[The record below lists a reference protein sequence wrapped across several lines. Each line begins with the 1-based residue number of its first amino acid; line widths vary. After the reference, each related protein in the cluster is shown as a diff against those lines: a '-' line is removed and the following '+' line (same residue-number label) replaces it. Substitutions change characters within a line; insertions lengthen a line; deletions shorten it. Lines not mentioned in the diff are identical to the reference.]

1 MDIDLKELKRL
12 ATAATPMVGKACSYF
27 DEHHLREG
35 HVNFENADLFIAS
48 ERPKEDSEYY
58 AKVHP
63 TVVLKLIAEIER
75 LTNQAIELMDGN
87 VHCGTR
93 PVPREELE
101 DRIVMLRQIIDQERA
116 QYNELESEND
126 RLQQICAAAYQMAGQ
141 VGAPVRFLDA
151 LSRPCET
158 TQEQID
164 ALLPVGEDE
173 FSEVGRL
180 KAENADMKPYAERM
194 RKWEAIRKAH
204 IGVPCACE
212 FDDDGETLLKECM
225 AHADIIE
232 QKQNR
237 ISALETENASLRH
250 DIERSIDTSAKLA
263 TELANVMTENLVLVK
278 SRVALPDY
286 EAKFQ
291 HETAELVMRHID
303 RMGDVCE
310 QDTADSIIDSFTK
323 QFDPIFNE
331 YMQAKFPNRGAM
343 MPGKRQTTMP

>member
-58 AKVHP
+58 AKVYP
-63 TVVLKLIAEIER
+63 ATVLKLIAEIER

-93 PVPREELE
+93 PEPREELE

-158 TQEQID
+158 AQEQID
-164 ALLPVGEDE
+164 ALLPVGEDD

-180 KAENADMKPYAERM
+180 KAEN
-194 RKWEAIRKAH
+194 
-204 IGVPCACE
+204 
-212 FDDDGETLLKECM
+212 T
-225 AHADIIE
+225 
-232 QKQNR
+232 
-237 ISALETENASLRH
+237 SLRH
-250 DIERSIDTSAKLA
+250 DIKRSIDTSAKLA
-263 TELANVMTENLVLVK
+263 TELANVMTENLELAK

-291 HETAELVMRHID
+291 HETTEMVMRHID

-310 QDTADSIIDSFTK
+310 QDTADNIIDSFTK
-323 QFDPIFNE
+323 QFDPIFSE
-331 YMQAKFPNRGAM
+331 YMQAKFPNRDAM
-343 MPGKRQTTMP
+343 MPGKRQTNTP